1 MDILQEV
8 HIGGYKLILSGVK
21 SCKPVLMYVKD
32 STMSLLLDDNGASGV
47 QVIELNKQ
55 VKELKGE

>member
-1 MDILQEV
+1 MEQGLNLGEMNKILMQKVE
-8 HIGGYKLILSGVK
+8 GLTL
-21 SCKPVLMYVKD
+21 
-32 STMSLLLDDNGASGV
+32 

>member
-1 MDILQEV
+1 MKKIMEQGLNLGEMNKILMQKVEE
-8 HIGGYKLILSGVK
+8 LTL
-21 SCKPVLMYVKD
+21 
-32 STMSLLLDDNGASGV
+32 